1 MFIELEVC
9 EKMLNQTTTLKT
21 DWVGD
26 LNLFG
31 YFKKYFAKKKK
42 KKSTL
47 LYLNP
52 LESKIWSILVSHWN
66 NWGSDLFQDC
76 IHPTIIL
83 LFRTVLDL

>member
-42 KKSTL
+42 KK
-47 LYLNP
+47 
-52 LESKIWSILVSHWN
+52 
-66 NWGSDLFQDC
+66 
-76 IHPTIIL
+76 
-83 LFRTVLDL
+83 VLCFT

>member
-31 YFKKYFAKKKK
+31 YFKKYFALKKKK
-42 KKSTL
+42 YFALPKSTWIQNL
-47 LYLNP
+47 KYP
-52 LESKIWSILVSHWN
+52 SKSLK
-66 NWGSDLFQDC
+66 
-76 IHPTIIL
+76 
-83 LFRTVLDL
+83 